1 MKKTGF
7 LKRNSTLK
15 AYTPLKAKTGLK
27 KTGYRMKSTGFSADS
42 APTHQFTLDR
52 LFSEYVRRIH
62 ADFNGAVQCVTCGI
76 YRRWNDRMDA
86 GHFIPRQHMA
96 TRYDIYNVFCQCREC
111 NRELAGNITMFSEY
125 ITKVFGEN
133 AVQELKERAQT
144 IIHDFPYEEKIKEF
158 RLKVEKLREEQDINI
173 QF

>member
-1 MKKTGF
+1 MKTGY

-15 AYTPLKAKTGLK
+15 SHTPLRAKSGFVK
-27 KTGYRMKSTGFSADS
+27 KHSSMKSSGFSRDS
-42 APTHQFTLDR
+42 QPTQQFTLDR
-52 LFSEYVRRIH
+52 IFSEYVRRIH
-62 ADFNGAVQCVTCGI
+62 ADANNAVQCVTCGI

-111 NRELAGNITMFSEY
+111 NRELNGNITKFSEY
-125 ITKVFGEN
+125 ITKCFGEN

-158 RLKVEKLREEQDINI
+158 RAKVEKLREEQDISI
-173 QF
+173 QY